1 MPITG
6 FLTQYTKCI
15 KLYCFVLSVWLLTF
29 IDVSA
34 QKTSYEFWPEADIWY
49 KLTPSFRVSSFSAIT
64 RYLESDTRDFN
75 LTLQT
80 DYSFGYS
87 KRFFY
92 TKLAD
97 QNRAQAL
104 KVWMIRGGYMGGWS
118 LYDNAENYTE
128 DMLFMELHR
137 RILLKRQLLFSQ
149 RLRMD
154 NRWVGQDP
162 QFSYRFRYRVMLERE
177 FLTEKKTSFTP
188 YINVEPFWDSRY
200 DLFNRVRIIGGAT
213 VSWKTRFSLEG
224 NITYQY
230 DSKMSTNNT
239 LAFNAILHL
248 FFETAKV
255 RENAGKK

>member
-1 MPITG
+1 MAIKVFVKKFVRQIKIVYTVLLVWLITG
-6 FLTQYTKCI
+6 LG
-15 KLYCFVLSVWLLTF
+15 
-29 IDVSA
+29 VSA
-34 QKTSYEFWPEADIWY
+34 QETSFELWPETDIWY
-49 KLTPSFRVSSFSAIT
+49 KVTPTLRFSTFTAIT

-75 LTLQT
+75 LSIQA
-80 DYSFGYS
+80 DHSFGYS

-118 LYDNAENYTE
+118 LYDNAKNYTE
-128 DMLFMELHR
+128 DMFFIEMHR

-149 RLRMD
+149 RMRMD

-162 QFSYRFRYRVMLERE
+162 VYSYRFRYRVMLEKE
-177 FLTEKKTSFTP
+177 FLKGKTSIIPFL
-188 YINVEPFWDSRY
+188 NVEPFWDSRY
-200 DLFNRVRIIGGAT
+200 DLFNRVRIIGGTT
-213 VSWKTRFSLEG
+213 VSWKTRFSFEG

-230 DSKMSTNNT
+230 DSKSSSTNV

-255 RENAGKK
+255 REAAGK

>member
-1 MPITG
+1 MELKV
-6 FLTQYTKCI
+6 FRKN
-15 KLYCFVLSVWLLTF
+15 FVKQLNLICAILLVWL
-29 IDVSA
+29 VSITEITA
-34 QKTSYEFWPEADIWY
+34 QGTSFELWPETDVWY
-49 KLTPSFRVSSFSAIT
+49 KVTPTLRFSTFTAIT
-64 RYLESDTRDFN
+64 RYLESDTRDLN
-75 LTLQT
+75 VTLQS

-128 DMLFMELHR
+128 DMLFIEMHR

-149 RLRMD
+149 RTRMD

-162 QFSYRFRYRVMLERE
+162 VYSYRFRYRVMLEKE
-177 FLTEKKTSFTP
+177 FLKGKTSIIP

-200 DLFNRVRIIGGAT
+200 DLFNRVRVIGGTT
-213 VSWKTRFSLEG
+213 VSWKTRFSFEG

-230 DSKMSTNNT
+230 DSKMSSPNT

-248 FFETAKV
+248 YFETARV

>member
-6 FLTQYTKCI
+6 FFTKYAKQIKPACTALLIWFLTVI
-15 KLYCFVLSVWLLTF
+15 N
-29 IDVSA
+29 VSA
-34 QKTSYEFWPEADIWY
+34 QSPSYEFWPEADVWY
-49 KLTPSFRVSSFSAIT
+49 KVTPSFRLSSFSAVT

-75 LTLQT
+75 LTFQA

-87 KRFFY
+87 KRFFF
-92 TKLAD
+92 TKMAD

-104 KVWMIRGGYMGGWS
+104 KVWMARGGYMGGWS

-128 DMLFMELHR
+128 DMLFAELHR
-137 RILLKRQLLFSQ
+137 RILLKRLLLFSQ

-154 NRWVGQDP
+154 TRWVGQDP
-162 QFSYRFRYRVMLERE
+162 EFSYRFRYRVMLEKE
-177 FLTEKKTSFTP
+177 FLTEKKISIIP

-200 DLFNRVRIIGGAT
+200 DLFNRVRIIGGTT

-248 FFETAKV
+248 YFETAKV

>member
-6 FLTQYTKCI
+6 FYTKHAKQI
-15 KLYCFVLSVWLLTF
+15 KPACTALLVWFLTV
-29 IDVSA
+29 INVSA
-34 QKTSYEFWPEADIWY
+34 QSPSYELWPEADVWY
-49 KLTPSFRVSSFSAIT
+49 KITPSFRLSSFSAVT
-64 RYLESDTRDFN
+64 RYMESDTRDFN
-75 LTLQT
+75 LTFQA

-104 KVWMIRGGYMGGWS
+104 KVWMARGGYMGGWS

-128 DMLFMELHR
+128 DMLFMEMHR
-137 RILLKRQLLFSQ
+137 RILLKRQFLFSQ

-162 QFSYRFRYRVMLERE
+162 EFSYRFRYRVMLEKE
-177 FLTEKKTSFTP
+177 FLTEKKISIIP

-200 DLFNRVRIIGGAT
+200 DLFNRVRIIGGT
-213 VSWKTRFSLEG
+213 TLSWKTRFSLES

-230 DSKMSTNNT
+230 DSKSSSPNV

-248 FFETAKV
+248 YFETAKV

>member
-1 MPITG
+1 MVFHKRFLKKITVG
-6 FLTQYTKCI
+6 L
-15 KLYCFVLSVWLLTF
+15 LVCFTA
-29 IDVSA
+29 IMNVSA
-34 QKTSYEFWPEADIWY
+34 QKTSYEFWPEADVWFKVIPD
-49 KLTPSFRVSSFSAIT
+49 LRLSSFSAIT

-75 LTLQT
+75 LTLQA
-80 DYSFGYS
+80 DYTFGYS

-118 LYDNAENYTE
+118 LYDNAENYKE
-128 DMLFMELHR
+128 AMLFMEVHR

-149 RLRMD
+149 RLRID
-154 NRWVGQDP
+154 NRWVGQEPDYS
-162 QFSYRFRYRVMLERE
+162 FRFRYRVMIEKE
-177 FLTEKKTSFTP
+177 FLTEKKASIIP

-200 DLFNRVRIIGGAT
+200 DLFNRVRVIGGTT
-213 VSWKTRFSLEG
+213 VSWKSRFALEG

-248 FFETAKV
+248 YFETAKV
-255 RENAGKK
+255 REAAGKK

>member
-1 MPITG
+1 MFHWKISKKLKRIFFG
-6 FLTQYTKCI
+6 LVICLTAI
-15 KLYCFVLSVWLLTF
+15 GN
-29 IDVSA
+29 VSA
-34 QKTSYEFWPEADIWY
+34 QKTSYEFWPEADIWF
-49 KLTPSFRVSSFSAIT
+49 KVIPDVRLSSFSAIT

-75 LTLQT
+75 LTLQA
-80 DYSFGYS
+80 DYTFGYS

-118 LYDNAENYTE
+118 LYDNAENYKET
-128 DMLFMELHR
+128 MLFIEMHR

-149 RLRMD
+149 RMRID
-154 NRWVGQDP
+154 NRWVGQEPDYS
-162 QFSYRFRYRVMLERE
+162 FRFRYRVMLERE
-177 FLTEKKTSFTP
+177 FLTLKKTSFIP

-230 DSKMSTNNT
+230 DSKSSATNV
-239 LAFNAILHL
+239 LAYNAILHL
-248 FFETAKV
+248 YFETAKV
-255 RENAGKK
+255 REAAGKK